1 MENRTLDD
9 LFYEYINSYKA
20 RTRLKQSTI
29 STYTNS
35 YTNYIHPYFKNLKL
49 FEIDEFH
56 VMNYTNILLK
66 HYASKTINDI
76 LNLLNNILN
85 FAGISIDIYKPKIET
100 KEVKV
105 VTDNSLAILIN
116 FCSSHFSCINLGI
129 LIVIFT
135 GMRIGEICALQWRD
149 IDLDTGI
156 IKINKTMQ
164 RIKNTDPKS
173 KFKTKIII
181 DSPKSN
187 KSKREIPI
195 NNFLLTLLRYRKRKP
210 NAYILT
216 GKNKKFMEPRV
227 LEYHYKKILEE
238 LKIDYINF
246 HALRHTF
253 ATRFYRETNDTK
265 ALAEILGHQ
274 NISTTLNIYVHSDI
288 ENKRNLI
295 EKTFFGHDKI
305 S

>member
-9 LFYEYINSYKA
+9 LFCEYINSYKA

-116 FCSSHFSCINLGI
+116 FCSSHFSSINLGI

-216 GKNKKFMEPRV
+216 GKSKKFMEPRV

-274 NISTTLNIYVHSDI
+274 NVSTTLNIYVHSDI

-295 EKTFFGHDKI
+295 EKTFFNHDKI

>member
-1 MENRTLDD
+1 MENKTLDD
-9 LFYEYINSYKA
+9 LFCEYINSYKA

-105 VTDNSLAILIN
+105 ITDNSLAILIN
-116 FCSSHFSCINLGI
+116 FCSSHFSNINLGI

-149 IDLDTGI
+149 IDLDIGI

-187 KSKREIPI
+187 KSKRKIPI
-195 NNFLLTLLRYRKRKP
+195 NNFLLTLLRYLKRKP

-216 GKNKKFMEPRV
+216 GKSKKFMEPRV

-274 NISTTLNIYVHSDI
+274 NVSTTLNIYVHSDI

-295 EKTFFGHDKI
+295 EKTFFNHDKI